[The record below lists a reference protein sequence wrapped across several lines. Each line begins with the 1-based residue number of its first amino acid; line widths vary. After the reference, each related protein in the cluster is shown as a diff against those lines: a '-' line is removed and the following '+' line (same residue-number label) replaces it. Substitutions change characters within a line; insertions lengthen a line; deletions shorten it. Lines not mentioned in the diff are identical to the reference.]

1 MFNCIQMNNNL
12 SYFNIF
18 YYLRTKL
25 IIKLKRNIMKK
36 ILLTLFLGFTL
47 FGFSQTTLIPDPNF
61 EQALIDL
68 GYDSPPINGSVPTA
82 NISGVQTLE
91 VSDKSITDLTGI
103 EGFNSLTILNC
114 YDNELTSL
122 DVTNN
127 TLLTILNCYDN
138 ELTSLDVTNNTLLTI
153 LHCYDNEL
161 TSLDVTNNPALI
173 ELWCIYNQ
181 LTSLDVTNNPAL
193 IDFYCHDN
201 ELTSLDVS
209 NNALLKVLNCAYNQ
223 LTSLDVRN
231 GNNSTITYFDSETN
245 LDLTCIFVD
254 DPAYSSANW
263 PYIDP
268 NSTFVANEEECSLV
282 SVVVNTFELGIS
294 VYPNPTNNYLFIE
307 GNKNSIS
314 VSIYN
319 LLGKKV
325 MSVKNTNR
333 VDVRDLS
340 NGVYTIRISDGV
352 SQTDRK
358 FIKN

>member
-1 MFNCIQMNNNL
+1 
-12 SYFNIF
+12 
-18 YYLRTKL
+18 
-25 IIKLKRNIMKK
+25 MKK
-36 ILLTLFLGFTL
+36 ILLTLFLGL
-47 FGFSQTTLIPDPNF
+47 SLSGFSQTTLIPDPNF

-82 NISGVQTLE
+82 NISGVETLE

-103 EGFNSLTILNC
+103 EDFNSLIELYC
-114 YDNELTSL
+114 YDNPLTSV
-122 DVTNN
+122 DVSNN
-127 TLLTILNCYDN
+127 TFLEQLYCSDN
-138 ELTSLDVTNNTLLTI
+138 NLTSP
-153 LHCYDNEL
+153 
-161 TSLDVTNNPALI
+161 DVTNNP
-173 ELWCIYNQ
+173 
-181 LTSLDVTNNPAL
+181 TL
-193 IDFYCHDN
+193 IDFYCYDN

-209 NNALLKVLNCAYNQ
+209 NNALLIVFNCAYNQ

-231 GNNSTITYFDSETN
+231 GNNSNITYFDSETN
-245 LDLTCIFVD
+245 PDLTCIFVD

-282 SVVVNTFELGIS
+282 SVAVNTFELGIS

-314 VSIYN
+314 FSIYN

-325 MSVKNTNR
+325 MSVKNSNR

>member
-1 MFNCIQMNNNL
+1 
-12 SYFNIF
+12 
-18 YYLRTKL
+18 
-25 IIKLKRNIMKK
+25 MKK
-36 ILLTLFLGFTL
+36 ILLTLFLGL
-47 FGFSQTTLIPDPNF
+47 SLSGFSQTTLIPDPNF

-82 NISGVQTLE
+82 NISGVETLE

-103 EGFNSLTILNC
+103 EDFNSLIELYC
-114 YDNELTSL
+114 YDNPLTSV
-122 DVTNN
+122 DVSNN
-127 TLLTILNCYDN
+127 TFLEQLYCSDN
-138 ELTSLDVTNNTLLTI
+138 N
-153 LHCYDNEL
+153 L

-173 ELWCIYNQ
+173 VL
-181 LTSLDVTNNPAL
+181 
-193 IDFYCHDN
+193 YCYDN
-201 ELTSLDVS
+201 ELTSVDVS
-209 NNALLKVLNCAYNQ
+209 NNALLKFFNCYDNQ

-231 GNNSTITYFDSETN
+231 GNNSNITYFDSETN
-245 LDLTCIFVD
+245 PDLTCIFVD

-282 SVVVNTFELGIS
+282 SVAVNTFELGIS

-314 VSIYN
+314 FSIYN

-325 MSVKNTNR
+325 MSVKNSNR

>member
-1 MFNCIQMNNNL
+1 
-12 SYFNIF
+12 
-18 YYLRTKL
+18 
-25 IIKLKRNIMKK
+25 MKK
-36 ILLTLFLGFTL
+36 ILLTLFLGL
-47 FGFSQTTLIPDPNF
+47 SLSGFSQTTLIPDPNF

-82 NISGVQTLE
+82 NISGVETLE

-103 EGFNSLTILNC
+103 EDFNSLIELYC
-114 YDNELTSL
+114 YDNQLTSL
-122 DVTNN
+122 DVSNN
-127 TLLTILNCYDN
+127 TFLEQLYCSDN
-138 ELTSLDVTNNTLLTI
+138 N
-153 LHCYDNEL
+153 L
-161 TSLDVTNNPALI
+161 TSLDVTNNP
-173 ELWCIYNQ
+173 
-181 LTSLDVTNNPAL
+181 TL
-193 IDFYCHDN
+193 IDFYCYDN

-209 NNALLKVLNCAYNQ
+209 NNALLIVFNCAYNQ

-231 GNNSTITYFDSETN
+231 GNNSNITYFDSETN
-245 LDLTCIFVD
+245 PDLTCIFVD

-282 SVVVNTFELGIS
+282 SVAVNTFELGIS

-314 VSIYN
+314 FSIYN

-325 MSVKNTNR
+325 MSVKNSNR

>member
-82 NISGVQTLE
+82 NISGVETLE

-103 EGFNSLTILNC
+103 EGFNS
-114 YDNELTSL
+114 
-122 DVTNN
+122 
-127 TLLTILNCYDN
+127 LTILNCYDN

-245 LDLTCIFVD
+245 PDLTCIFVD

-314 VSIYN
+314 FSIYN

>member
-1 MFNCIQMNNNL
+1 
-12 SYFNIF
+12 
-18 YYLRTKL
+18 
-25 IIKLKRNIMKK
+25 MKK
-36 ILLTLFLGFTL
+36 ILLTLFLGL
-47 FGFSQTTLIPDPNF
+47 SLSGFSQTTIIPDPNF

-82 NISGVQTLE
+82 NISGVETLE

-103 EGFNSLTILNC
+103 EGFNSLIELYC
-114 YDNELTSL
+114 YDNQLTRL
-122 DVTNN
+122 DVSNN
-127 TLLTILNCYDN
+127 TFLEQLYCSDN
-138 ELTSLDVTNNTLLTI
+138 N
-153 LHCYDNEL
+153 L
-161 TSLDVTNNPALI
+161 TSLDVTNNP
-173 ELWCIYNQ
+173 
-181 LTSLDVTNNPAL
+181 TL
-193 IDFYCHDN
+193 IDFYCYDN

-209 NNALLKVLNCAYNQ
+209 NNALLIVFNCAYNQ

-231 GNNSTITYFDSETN
+231 GNNSNITYFDSETN
-245 LDLTCIFVD
+245 PDLTCIFVD

-282 SVVVNTFELGIS
+282 SVAVNTFELGIS

-314 VSIYN
+314 FSIYN

-325 MSVKNTNR
+325 MSVKNSNR

>member
-1 MFNCIQMNNNL
+1 
-12 SYFNIF
+12 
-18 YYLRTKL
+18 
-25 IIKLKRNIMKK
+25 MKK
-36 ILLTLFLGFTL
+36 ILLTLFLGL
-47 FGFSQTTLIPDPNF
+47 SLSGFSQTTLLPDPNF

-82 NISGVQTLE
+82 NISGVETLE

-103 EGFNSLTILNC
+103 EDFNSLIELYC
-114 YDNELTSL
+114 YDNPLTSL

-127 TLLTILNCYDN
+127 TALRNLYCYN
-138 ELTSLDVTNNTLLTI
+138 
-153 LHCYDNEL
+153 
-161 TSLDVTNNPALI
+161 
-173 ELWCIYNQ
+173 
-181 LTSLDVTNNPAL
+181 
-193 IDFYCHDN
+193 
-201 ELTSLDVS
+201 
-209 NNALLKVLNCAYNQ
+209 NQ

-231 GNNSTITYFDSETN
+231 GYNTFVSYFVSHGN
-245 LDLTCIFVD
+245 PDLTCIFVD

-282 SVVVNTFELGIS
+282 SVAVNTFELGIS

-314 VSIYN
+314 FSIYN

-325 MSVKNTNR
+325 MSVKNSNR

>member
-122 DVTNN
+122 DV
-127 TLLTILNCYDN
+127 
-138 ELTSLDVTNNTLLTI
+138 
-153 LHCYDNEL
+153 
-161 TSLDVTNNPALI
+161 
-173 ELWCIYNQ
+173 
-181 LTSLDVTNNPAL
+181 
-193 IDFYCHDN
+193 
-201 ELTSLDVS
+201 S

-245 LDLTCIFVD
+245 PDLTCIFVD

>member
-1 MFNCIQMNNNL
+1 
-12 SYFNIF
+12 
-18 YYLRTKL
+18 
-25 IIKLKRNIMKK
+25 MKK
-36 ILLTLFLGFTL
+36 ILLTLFLGL
-47 FGFSQTTLIPDPNF
+47 SLSGFSQTTLIPDPNF

-82 NISGVQTLE
+82 NISGVETLE

-103 EGFNSLTILNC
+103 EGFNSLIELYC
-114 YDNELTSL
+114 YDNQLTSL
-122 DVTNN
+122 DVSNN
-127 TLLTILNCYDN
+127 TFLEQLYCSDN
-138 ELTSLDVTNNTLLTI
+138 N
-153 LHCYDNEL
+153 L
-161 TSLDVTNNPALI
+161 TSLDVTNNP
-173 ELWCIYNQ
+173 
-181 LTSLDVTNNPAL
+181 TL
-193 IDFYCHDN
+193 IDFYCYDN

-209 NNALLKVLNCAYNQ
+209 NNALLIVFNCAYNQ

-231 GNNSTITYFDSETN
+231 GNNSNITYFDSETN
-245 LDLTCIFVD
+245 PDLTCIFVD

-282 SVVVNTFELGIS
+282 SVAVNTFELGIS

-314 VSIYN
+314 FSIYN

-325 MSVKNTNR
+325 MSVKNSNR